1 MRILFLLWII
11 PAAIWA
17 QAQVPVIVDTDA
29 GADDLIALLWLM
41 RQPAIRIEA
50 VTIGQGLAHPMEG
63 AQSVLRLLE
72 AGGLTGV
79 PVYVGADRPVQGNG
93 AFPAEWRASS
103 DRLLRDEFPVAKRK
117 PETRGAA
124 EFLAERLMDM
134 RRPVRVLALGPLTN
148 LGQAIALEP
157 RTGPGLR
164 ELIWMGGALETAG
177 NVPEAPTAEWNA
189 WVDPEAAERVL
200 RGEWRVRIVPLDA
213 TNRVMIGPAML
224 QFFEEEARE
233 WASTVVLRLLRTEA
247 EAIRAGRYFAWDV
260 LAAMTLTEPRL
271 TTQRMMALAVRKRPR
286 ERGRLVRV
294 EGARPNA
301 MIAVSADAVQF
312 QRLFKELTP

>member
-1 MRILFLLWII
+1 MRFLFLLSLL
-11 PAAIWA
+11 PFSVLA
-17 QAQVPVIVDTDA
+17 QAPVIVDTDA

-50 VTIGQGLAHPMEG
+50 VTVVQGLAHPAEG
-63 AQSVLRLLE
+63 ALSVLRLLE
-72 AGGLTGV
+72 AGGLTDV

-93 AFPAEWRASS
+93 AFPAEWRAVS
-103 DRLLRDEFPVAKRK
+103 DRLLRDEFPAPKRK
-117 PETRGAA
+117 PEAKGAA
-124 EFLAERLMDM
+124 EFLAERLIDR

-148 LGQAIALEP
+148 LGQAIAVEP

-164 ELIWMGGALETAG
+164 ELVWMGGALEVAG
-177 NVPEAPTAEWNA
+177 NVPAAPTAEWNA

-213 TNRVMIGPAML
+213 TSRVPIGPAML
-224 QFFEEEARE
+224 QYFEEQAQE
-233 WASTVVLRLLRTEA
+233 WAPTVVLRLLRTEA
-247 EAIRAGRYFAWDV
+247 ESIRGGRYFAWDV
-260 LAAMTLTEPRL
+260 LAAMTLTEPAI

-301 MIAVSADAVQF
+301 MIAVSADAALF
-312 QRLFKELTP
+312 ERLFRGLAP

>member
-1 MRILFLLWII
+1 MRFLFLLSLL
-11 PAAIWA
+11 PVAVLA
-17 QAQVPVIVDTDA
+17 QAPVIVDTDA

-41 RQPAIRIEA
+41 RQPGIRIEA
-50 VTIGQGLAHPMEG
+50 VTVAQGLAHPAEG
-63 AQSVLRLLE
+63 ALSVLRVLE

-79 PVYVGADRPVQGNG
+79 PVYVGADRPVQGTG
-93 AFPAEWRASS
+93 AFPAEWRTAS
-103 DRLLRDEFPVAKRK
+103 DKLLRDEFPAPKRK
-117 PETRGAA
+117 PEVKGAA

-164 ELIWMGGALETAG
+164 ELVWMGGALEVAG
-177 NVPEAPTAEWNA
+177 NVPAAPTAEWNA

-213 TNRVMIGPAML
+213 TNRVPIGPAML
-224 QFFEEEARE
+224 QFFEEQARE
-233 WASTVVLRLLRTEA
+233 WASTVVLRLLRSEA
-247 EAIRAGRYFAWDV
+247 EAIRGGRYFAWDV
-260 LAAMTLTEPRL
+260 LAAMTLTEPAI

-301 MIAVSADAVQF
+301 MIGVSADPALF
-312 QRLFKELTP
+312 ERLFKGMLP